1 MNVFN
6 SILLYLRA
14 YAILQPTLHHRQVLP
29 PTLGHSLVALLLRM
43 HLTLLVSI
51 LRMISLHQLRQSPS
65 VMVACGVNSTH
76 RTRRIPSSPS
86 NGAAAGRYS

>member
-29 PTLGHSLVALLLRM
+29 PTLGE
-43 HLTLLVSI
+43 HLTYDKP
-51 LRMISLHQLRQSPS
+51 SP
-65 VMVACGVNSTH
+65 VAEITLSNGGVDSTH
-76 RTRRIPSSPS
+76 RTRRIPSSHS

>member
-29 PTLGHSLVALLLRM
+29 PTLGHSLAASYTLGE
-43 HLTLLVSI
+43 HLTYDKP
-51 LRMISLHQLRQSPS
+51 SP
-65 VMVACGVNSTH
+65 VAAITLSNGGVDSTH
-76 RTRRIPSSPS
+76 RTRRIPSSHS